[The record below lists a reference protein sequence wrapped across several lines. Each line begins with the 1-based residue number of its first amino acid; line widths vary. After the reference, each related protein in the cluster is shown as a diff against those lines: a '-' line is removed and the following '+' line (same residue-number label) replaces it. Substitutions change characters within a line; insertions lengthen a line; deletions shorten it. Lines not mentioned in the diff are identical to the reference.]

1 LVREVRG
8 GGSRRDSAESYEF
21 TLKELSRSLNVLN
34 RTLSLKYARIHS
46 QLNAMFLPTMERLA
60 NALKDP
66 SIKKALAQWIQEQE
80 KSGTTVDAAIKALS
94 TTSNKQEVCT

>member
-1 LVREVRG
+1 
-8 GGSRRDSAESYEF
+8 
-21 TLKELSRSLNVLN
+21 
-34 RTLSLKYARIHS
+34 
-46 QLNAMFLPTMERLA
+46 MERLA